1 MTDSTSIKD
10 VVLSTEDL
18 EHVVGGI
25 IIVGG
30 LPMLANRFVSPLD
43 KVSLNPQP
51 LPPRYLSLGFGH

>member
-30 LPMLANRFVSPLD
+30 LPMLVNRSVSLLD